1 VQSSCPDCAPFEVD
15 IDYLGWTSNENG
27 ALTMKKDCS
36 CTCCCINRPVVD
48 MFDKQGHKIGSIKD
62 PCALCP
68 GNMTF
73 EIRDHNDEALLYAE
87 SGLCQWGLC
96 CPMPCGPCK
105 KVEFPV
111 KDTSGNEVGKME
123 KHMKGCLKTC
133 LCSICYEDVENYKV
147 YAKNIKDAR
156 AKTLLM
162 GLAIFTDFRYFSN
175 TGDDELDAA
184 E

>member
-1 VQSSCPDCAPFEVD
+1 
-15 IDYLGWTSNENG
+15 
-27 ALTMKKDCS
+27 
-36 CTCCCINRPVVD
+36 

-111 KDTSGNEVGKME
+111 KDTSGNQVGTME

-133 LCSICYEDVENYKV
+133 LCSMCYEDVENYKV
-147 YAKNIKDAR
+147 YAKNVKDAR

-175 TGDDELDAA
+175 TGDDEVDAA